1 MRSFNFIFLT
11 ILIFCSLIDNKRTG
25 SSQKE
30 TISLDL
36 NSQHISLVQLNT
48 DEVIPTFKNSMKNQI
63 NKKYRVDNNFCN
75 L

>member
-11 ILIFCSLIDNKRTG
+11 ILIFCSLIDNKRT
-25 SSQKE
+25 SSTQKD

-36 NSQHISLVQLNT
+36 NNQHISIIQLNT
-48 DEVIPTFKNSMKNQI
+48 DEFITTSKNSMKNQI